1 VTFGGGGANCE
12 TRQLAAPPTGT
23 PLARH
28 DMHRPTASPS
38 GAKSDGPG
46 PWSGWLAGGAGAPRV
61 LPDVEVARAPPEVPR
76 VLGVEPAPRP
86 STRTRPAHSP
96 PAVHRAH
103 EAARDGAPL
112 ASTPLRVLLGRAGG
126 RAPMA
131 PMTGAC
137 RPSGLRLEYACRSN
151 ETEETCAWCDKSS
164 RWPGS
169 DLDYERGNEGERARA
184 FGELC
189 RMRVSVQAR

>member
-1 VTFGGGGANCE
+1 VTFGGGGANCG
-12 TRQLAAPPTGT
+12 TWQSAAPPTGT

-112 ASTPLRVLLGRAGG
+112 ASAPLRVLLGRGAG
-126 RAPMA
+126 AD
-131 PMTGAC
+131 GADDRRMPPVGAAAGIC
-137 RPSGLRLEYACRSN
+137 VPKQRN
-151 ETEETCAWCDKSS
+151 
-164 RWPGS
+164 
-169 DLDYERGNEGERARA
+169 RGN
-184 FGELC
+184 
-189 RMRVSVQAR
+189 MRVV